1 MRGKGLASILLLL
14 LLLAPEP
21 LQLVAPWLGQPV
33 AEASA
38 SSQAGGCPTCKLDL
52 AAQQGN
58 ETYGFHVLFKQ
69 CYGTARYVG
78 APHPSGM
85 PHAFYTFSGS
95 SAYISKDGRY
105 VHIGAG
111 DGVHIVDLTTGK
123 EVAKANM
130 PGATFCTN
138 SPVGAHLYNLNPDQ
152 AAEGPNGTAV
162 HAPHFSNPYV
172 VYPNGSKREIP
183 VYDKSELKNLYSY
196 QLKNEGTD
204 YFWGNSKG
212 IAAFNYNGQ
221 VYWKKDYSD
230 EGGIHQVSVKNTVA
244 ALSGSNTLHLI
255 DKNTGNEIKTVKGV
269 RAVAEGGSH
278 YVALDGGNQ
287 TPIAYL
293 ADDGSMTDPFYTIND
308 VIAKMASGVSKNITA
323 LFALSPSTLYI
334 LFIVNQTKVID
345 TAQFSVKAR
354 YIKVNK
360 EGETLLATATGEE
373 TLVLRVDGTS
383 VTVLGYKKNSQPAN
397 AADVAFAKTINVKD
411 MDGRNVTVAQ
421 PGNGSVLLVEVFEAG
436 ACAQISL
443 LNPKPLKPGPHV
455 EVRGTASATVKLE
468 TSNPASIGFSSGS
481 HFTPLKVT
489 VELGTVTRT
498 KVTTSILQRDS
509 GGFPVVTPMYADTGS
524 SNVQVLFFNIPVGR
538 TESFWNVSLRPT
550 GGLFASYRFRAV
562 VYAMPA
568 ASRSIPVASIAVF
581 WYKVTPTRIDAFD
594 QISVTASISSTGVA
608 PQNAQEIELA
618 KFAEYTAAILFSIG
632 TLKGASKSFTSFISE
647 LLARRE
653 AQSVI
658 EVAQVAEQPATD
670 AAKRGSQL
678 FQQILSRMKQVMEN
692 YGDAGEVS
700 VPTRTTVSSVDKAL
714 EEAARSGVTPEQL
727 SSALKAATEETFKSR
742 LDAVIQS
749 ISPKEAAEAFQRGW
763 LTTLDEWSAQAAQQ
777 GYVEA
782 KIGDQVVR
790 LTADQLGRL
799 RGAFVEALV
808 GKAKEAGS
816 VADRLGL
823 AASRLTG
830 NSVREA
836 IEVLYDTM
844 YKACLKEGLTQAEAH
859 RRALE
864 FTGEA
869 VKGAFAE
876 ALTSLAQSGAPIYD
890 AHYDLGAWFVVVPPF
905 MAMAA
910 LVSKKAEAS
919 VAPTPDEVAANLKA
933 ALVEQGVSRQTAE
946 RIADAVANFG
956 KITWV
961 VGNVEV
967 KVSMIPN
974 WFAVTTT
981 FGVPIAL
988 KIAAGVTG
996 TSTLFGA
1003 TVSFAA
1009 YAVPLAMSSWFLV
1022 QGLHRHDHR
1031 PGHRPRQGRLDR
1043 RQGHRLPRRHAG
1055 GRGGLPGDREAA
1067 GHLAPRAAVQRA
1079 DPEALRHAQGDARR
1093 EQGLV
1098 RRQDHKDRAG
1108 VGLRGG
1114 GLEAEAEPRVRQRRD
1129 GRGGRPRRHTSLLGP
1144 ALLHLRHR
1152 DRVDGHRRREDV
1164 RRGRRQGEDGGSSR
1178 CERDDAGRRVEAVES
1193 HRLRPRRPG
1202 AGRLRPLRG
1211 AGGRQEGRLPS
1222 ARVPLRRG
1230 SGSGSSRAPRG
1241 AEPASK
1247 PP

>member
-38 SSQAGGCPTCKLDL
+38 SSQAGGCPTCKVDL
-52 AAQQGN
+52 AALQGN
-58 ETYGFHVLFKQ
+58 ESYGFHVLFKQ
-69 CYGTARYVG
+69 CYGLPPGVFGVMYA
-78 APHPSGM
+78 APSVR
-85 PHAFYTFSGS
+85 FSE
-95 SAYISKDGRY
+95 DGRY
-105 VHIGAG
+105 VYIGAL
-111 DGVHIVDLTTGK
+111 DAVHIVDLATGK
-123 EVAKANM
+123 EVAKTGKPSAMLVGPIWFCANG
-130 PGATFCTN
+130 GAASLPDF
-138 SPVGAHLYNLNPDQ
+138 PRNLNPDQ
-152 AAEGPNGTAV
+152 VAEGPNGTV
-162 HAPHFSNPYV
+162 VEAPHFSNPYV
-172 VYPNGSKREIP
+172 VYPNGTTREIP
-183 VYDKSELKNLYSY
+183 VYDNTGFLFSN
-196 QLKNEGTD
+196 QLKSEGTD
-204 YFWGNSKG
+204 YFWGNSRG

-221 VYWKKDYSD
+221 VYWKKDYSR
-230 EGGIHQVSVKNTVA
+230 EGGIHQVSVRNTVA
-244 ALSGSNTLHLI
+244 ALSGDGTLHLL
-255 DKNTGNEIKTVKGV
+255 DKKTGNEIKTIKRV

-293 ADDGSMTDPFYTIND
+293 YDNGTLTDPFYTIDD
-308 VIAKMASGVSKNITA
+308 VIAKMASGVSRNITA

-334 LFIVNQTKVID
+334 LFIVNETKVID

-354 YIKVNK
+354 YIKVKK
-360 EGETLLATATGEE
+360 ENETLLATATGEE
-373 TLVLRVDGTS
+373 TLVLRVDGTQ
-383 VTVLGYKKNSQPAN
+383 VTVLGYKKNEQPAN
-397 AADVAFAKTINVKD
+397 AADVVFAKTVSVKD
-411 MDGRNVTVAQ
+411 MDGKNVTVAQ
-421 PGNGSVLLVEVFEAG
+421 PGNGSVLLAEVFEAG

-443 LNPKPLKPGPHV
+443 LNPKPLKPGGPHV
-455 EVRGTASATVKLE
+455 EVRGTATAQVKLE
-468 TSNPASIGFSSGS
+468 AGNPASIGFIPGA
-481 HFTPLKVT
+481 HFTPLRVT
-489 VELGTVTRT
+489 VELGTVTRK

-509 GGFPVVTPMYADTGS
+509 SGFPIVTPMYADTGS
-524 SNVQVLFFNIPVGR
+524 SNMQVLFFNVPVGR

-608 PQNAQEIELA
+608 PQNAQSIELA
-618 KFAEYTAAILFSIG
+618 KFAEYTAAILLSIG
-632 TLKGASKSFTSFISE
+632 TLKGASKSFTNFISE

-653 AQSVI
+653 AQSII
-658 EVAQVAEQPATD
+658 EVARVAEQPATD
-670 AAKRGSQL
+670 AAKRSGQF
-678 FQQILSRMKQVMEN
+678 FQQMLSRVKQAMAN

-700 VPTRTTVSSVDKAL
+700 VPTRTTVSGVDKAL

-749 ISPKEAAEAFQRGW
+749 ISPREAAEAFQRGW

-836 IEVLYDTM
+836 IKVLYDTM

-876 ALTSLAQSGAPIYD
+876 ALTSLAQSGAQIYD

-910 LVSKKAEAS
+910 LVSKKAEAA
-919 VAPTPDEVAANLKA
+919 VAPTPDEVAANLRA
-933 ALVEQGVSRQTAE
+933 ALVEQGVSRAAAE
-946 RIADAVANFG
+946 RIASAFAGYG
-956 KITWV
+956 KIIWTV
-961 VGNVEV
+961 EGPVEV

-1009 YAVPLAMSSWFLV
+1009 YAAPLAMSSWFLV
-1022 QGLHRHDHR
+1022 QGVIAWYTAMAIGPGKVGSTVVRGIAFLVSTPAGEGIYLGIDKLPDISLHALPYNEQIQSLYETLKAMLEGSKGAFGVKLVKVEQVGSNFEAEDWKRRLALAFGSDVTVEAVGPAVIPVFWALPSFTSDTVTEWTGTVDVKAFDVAGVR
-1031 PGHRPRQGRLDR
+1031 EKTVVETGANATMPVEAWKQLKITAYGPGGQALGDFVPYEVQ
-1043 RQGHRLPRRHAG
+1043 AG
-1055 GRGGLPGDREAA
+1055 GRRAVY
-1067 GHLAPRAAVQRA
+1067 LAPECLYDV
-1079 DPEALRHAQGDARR
+1079 
-1093 EQGLV
+1093 V
-1098 RRQDHKDRAG
+1098 RI
-1108 VGLRGG
+1108 
-1114 GLEAEAEPRVRQRRD
+1114 
-1129 GRGGRPRRHTSLLGP
+1129 
-1144 ALLHLRHR
+1144 
-1152 DRVDGHRRREDV
+1152 
-1164 RRGRRQGEDGGSSR
+1164 
-1178 CERDDAGRRVEAVES
+1178 
-1193 HRLRPRRPG
+1193 
-1202 AGRLRPLRG
+1202 
-1211 AGGRQEGRLPS
+1211 
-1222 ARVPLRRG
+1222 
-1230 SGSGSSRAPRG
+1230 
-1241 AEPASK
+1241 
-1247 PP
+1247 